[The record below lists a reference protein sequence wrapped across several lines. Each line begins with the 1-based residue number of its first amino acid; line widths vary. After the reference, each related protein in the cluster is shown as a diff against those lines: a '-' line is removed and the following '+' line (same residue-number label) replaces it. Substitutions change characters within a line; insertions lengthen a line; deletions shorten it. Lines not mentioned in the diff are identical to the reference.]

1 MLHAHNTLGMDTPHA
16 TPPDPVSL
24 IDTLDPDAIA
34 ARLEELVRE
43 QDALRVLLRA
53 AGDYP
58 VAIVS
63 APTEETEAFALP
75 WAP

>member
-16 TPPDPVSL
+16 APPDPVSL

-53 AGDYP
+53 ARARRRGQQARP
-58 VAIVS
+58 PSEKAEVAHAV
-63 APTEETEAFALP
+63 
-75 WAP
+75 